1 MERSGMRRQKIEYP
15 YLRYLSV
22 LLAVALLLT
31 GVTFAGYRWEWN
43 GLRSVG
49 IGGFDCSYEIES
61 VNSSVFTDRDYWVEY
76 AGQWTDLG
84 ANDGRT
90 VRFTL
95 ENNGGTAVQST
106 FRMYGPEEFWSNLAL
121 QLVREYPSGSD
132 AVLTPQI
139 VLADL
144 IYEGE
149 KEESGYRMKY
159 GAYRAWG
166 GTGSF
171 FTGDSVDYGALGEG
185 EAALSVTGGV
195 DETGGAL
202 SAKWAGGS
210 VSIEKSFRT
219 ERYAVGFE
227 RETPAGNTA
236 SVLYLD
242 LEKENV
248 PYYAVSL
255 SLPAMLLQ
263 PGERATYVLYLTWTN
278 AVELKGVGKAW
289 PGLPA
294 AGESFND
301 SACVGYHY
309 SALAEICD
317 ASGAPQG
324 ETTYV
329 RVNRAFGGETA
340 YEHLAR
346 LKEED
351 SSFAHPIAIAD
362 ADRMIGK
369 CANADNPVY
378 MLLSGLDAD
387 PSQGYEIGFSIE
399 KSYTTRFNVLFEQ
412 ANARPEVSA

>member
-210 VSIEKSFRT
+210 VSIENPSAR
-219 ERYAVGFE
+219 
-227 RETPAGNTA
+227 
-236 SVLYLD
+236 S
-242 LEKENV
+242 
-248 PYYAVSL
+248 
-255 SLPAMLLQ
+255 AM
-263 PGERATYVLYLTWTN
+263 RW
-278 AVELKGVGKAW
+278 
-289 PGLPA
+289 
-294 AGESFND
+294 
-301 SACVGYHY
+301 
-309 SALAEICD
+309 
-317 ASGAPQG
+317 
-324 ETTYV
+324 
-329 RVNRAFGGETA
+329 
-340 YEHLAR
+340 
-346 LKEED
+346 D
-351 SSFAHPIAIAD
+351 SSGRRLRGIPLPCSIWISRRKTSPITPSASLCPPCCCS
-362 ADRMIGK
+362 R
-369 CANADNPVY
+369 AN
-378 MLLSGLDAD
+378 GRRTC
-387 PSQGYEIGFSIE
+387 SI
-399 KSYTTRFNVLFEQ
+399 
-412 ANARPEVSA
+412 